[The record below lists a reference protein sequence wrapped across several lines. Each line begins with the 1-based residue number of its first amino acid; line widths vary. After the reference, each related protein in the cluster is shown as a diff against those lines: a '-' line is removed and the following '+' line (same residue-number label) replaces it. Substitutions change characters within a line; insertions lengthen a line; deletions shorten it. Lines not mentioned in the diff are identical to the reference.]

1 MARLASLPHASI
13 YSILSMTYDSISSV
27 PTAATAAKS
36 GSSRLLSL
44 DVFRGATIL
53 AMILVNNPGQ
63 WGEKYQYWPLEH
75 AAWHGWTPTDLIF
88 PFFLFIVGT
97 SISYSFRKYRHG
109 AEVDAAVYWR
119 IARRTALLIFLG
131 WMPSLL
137 LKSIAYFNAG
147 TAFDL
152 SNLRIF
158 GVLVRI
164 AIVYFCASLIVL
176 NFPLRAQVAL
186 GIVILLGY
194 WATLGLLPNPHDYWA
209 NLSNEG
215 NVTVIVDRAV
225 VGDKHMYHGDP
236 PTEPEG
242 FLSTFPAI
250 VTALIGYWTG
260 LYIQRRGVTYQT
272 ALRLAACG
280 LALAAVGQ
288 LWHLAFPINKK
299 IWTSSFVFLTGGLAM
314 AVLAACLTVFDLRG
328 WRRLARPFEIVG
340 INAIFVFVCSGLMS
354 MALSR
359 NYVTPPAADMKV
371 MQSLWDADE
380 SQSASR
386 IEQNMVNGKFTEA
399 ETEAALG
406 RLVKRRW
413 VTVAKESG
421 VDFYSPRIKPAQAR
435 ETVHNWL
442 FSTLWTSRIDNPKLA
457 SLLMA
462 LTTVAFWWFVC
473 WIMSLLGLSIRV

>member
-1 MARLASLPHASI
+1 MATAPTTTA
-13 YSILSMTYDSISSV
+13 DST
-27 PTAATAAKS
+27 TAATAR
-36 GSSRLLSL
+36 GRLLSL

-119 IARRTALLIFLG
+119 ILRRTVTLIFLG
-131 WMPSLL
+131 WMPTLL
-137 LKSIAYFNAG
+137 LKSIAYFHAG
-147 TAFDL
+147 TPFDL

-176 NFPLRAQVAL
+176 NLPLRAQAAL
-186 GIVILLGY
+186 GVVILLGY
-194 WATLGLLPNPHDYWA
+194 WATLAFLPNPHDYA
-209 NLSNEG
+209 GNLSNKG
-215 NVTVIVDRAV
+215 NLTVTVDRAL

-250 VTALIGYWTG
+250 VTALMGYWTG
-260 LYIQRRGVTYQT
+260 LFIQRRGVTYQT

-280 LALAAVGQ
+280 LALAALGQ

-299 IWTSSFVFLTGGLAM
+299 LWTSSFVLLTGGLAM
-314 AVLAACLTVFDLRG
+314 TILAASLIVFDIRG

-340 INAIFVFVCSGLMS
+340 INAIFVFVCSGLLATFMS
-354 MALSR
+354 R
-359 NYVTPPAADMKV
+359 TKIGDVT
-371 MQSLWDADE
+371 
-380 SQSASR
+380 
-386 IEQNMVNGKFTEA
+386 I
-399 ETEAALG
+399 
-406 RLVKRRW
+406 
-413 VTVAKESG
+413 
-421 VDFYSPRIKPAQAR
+421 
-435 ETVHNWL
+435 HNWL
-442 FSTLWTSRIDNPKLA
+442 YHNLFTAHLDPKLA
-457 SLLMA
+457 SLGMA
-462 LTTVAFWWFVC
+462 LLTVAFWWFVC
-473 WIMSLLGLSIRV
+473 WVMSRFGIAIRV